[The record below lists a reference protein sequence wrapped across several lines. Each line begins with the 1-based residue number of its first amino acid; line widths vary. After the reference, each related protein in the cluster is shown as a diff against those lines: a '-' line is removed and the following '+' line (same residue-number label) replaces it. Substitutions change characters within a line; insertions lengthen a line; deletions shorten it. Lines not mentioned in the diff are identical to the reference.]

1 MGKEFCT
8 LGCVGDVPQ
17 VDQTCVTF
25 MWKALALF
33 YYHQSSLLVQFSA
46 FQRTSGFIEIAFDVG
61 CV

>member
-25 MWKALALF
+25 MWKALALC
-33 YYHQSSLLVQFSA
+33 YYQSLLLVQFSE
-46 FQRTSGFIEIAFDVG
+46 FQRT
-61 CV
+61 

>member
-25 MWKALALF
+25 MWKALALC
-33 YYHQSSLLVQFSA
+33 YYQSLLLVQFSA
-46 FQRTSGFIEIAFDVG
+46 FQRT
-61 CV
+61 